1 MFFRYFPKGIIM
13 TKKESKDKRIK
24 DILEA
29 AIHEFVEK
37 GYESTSMESI
47 ASRAGLTK
55 GGLYYHFNSKD
66 DILIRANDMFME
78 PVLAF
83 MADAMARPGAADG
96 LAAYITRYITYW
108 IRHPRE
114 MSFIFLT
121 MTKTISNRNLWHLY
135 DGYTSQ
141 IASFFEGL
149 YRKGI
154 SAGEFKDFNA
164 GGASIALMAALDGI
178 IGYLVIDKN
187 LQPEKTIEDFI
198 ETFIN
203 NYRE

>member
-1 MFFRYFPKGIIM
+1 M
-13 TKKESKDKRIK
+13 TKKESKDKRIQ
-24 DILEA
+24 DILDA
-29 AIHEFVEK
+29 AIHEFVDK

-78 PVLAF
+78 PVLAL
-83 MADAMARPGAADG
+83 MADAMGRPGAADG

-108 IRHPRE
+108 TQHPRE

-121 MTKTISNRNLWHLY
+121 MTKTISNRNLRLLY

-141 IASFFEGL
+141 ITDFIEAI

-154 SAGEFKDFNA
+154 SAGEFKEFNVRA
-164 GGASIALMAALDGI
+164 ASISLMAALDGI

>member
-1 MFFRYFPKGIIM
+1 M
-13 TKKESKDKRIK
+13 TKKESKDKRIQ

-29 AIHEFVEK
+29 AIHEFVDK
-37 GYESTSMESI
+37 GYEATSMESI

-55 GGLYYHFNSKD
+55 GGLYYHFDSKD

-83 MADAMARPGAADG
+83 MADAMGRPGAADG
-96 LAAYITRYITYW
+96 LAAYITQYMTYW
-108 IRHPRE
+108 TRHPRE

-121 MTKTISNRNLWHLY
+121 MTKTISNKNLWHLY

-141 IASFFEGL
+141 ITAFFEGI

-154 SAGEFKDFNA
+154 SAGEFKDFNVR
-164 GGASIALMAALDGI
+164 GASVALMAALDGI
-178 IGYLVIDKN
+178 IGYLVLDKH
-187 LQPEKTIEDFI
+187 LQLEKTIGDFI
-198 ETFIN
+198 ETFITH
-203 NYRE
+203 YKE

>member
-1 MFFRYFPKGIIM
+1 M
-13 TKKESKDKRIK
+13 TKKEAKDKRIQ
-24 DILEA
+24 DILDA

-37 GYESTSMESI
+37 GYEATSMESI

-66 DILIRANDMFME
+66 DILIKANDMFME

-83 MADAMARPGAADG
+83 MAEAMGRPGAADG
-96 LAAYITRYITYW
+96 LAAYITRYMTYW
-108 IRHPRE
+108 TRHPRE

-121 MTKTISNRNLWHLY
+121 MTKTISNKNLWHLY

-141 IASFFEGL
+141 ITSFFEGI

-154 SAGEFKDFNA
+154 SAGEFKDFNVR
-164 GGASIALMAALDGI
+164 GASVALMAALDGI
-178 IGYLVIDKN
+178 IGYLVLDKH
-187 LQPEKTIEDFI
+187 LQLEKTIDDFI
-198 ETFIN
+198 ETFITH
-203 NYRE
+203 YKE